1 MVANPVQ
8 LLTSPRHPLPDSSL
22 HLMETKI
29 LELAA
34 AETVIDPAPRHV
46 ALIVH
51 EIGGWAASDYLP
63 RLEAHV
69 RGIEALRGAV
79 RGAIESGISVLSIHF
94 SWAENAPQSLSPE
107 QEESLFAVL
116 HDFIHNDIL
125 GAPRNNVRLRLLGAW
140 GRLAPVKQLQ
150 ELGQLSQGDSQLTL
164 VIAFNHGA
172 REEMTDAVRALAEQ
186 VAQKALSPEE
196 IDAALIAVHLENVG
210 IPDPDLIILTS
221 GQQRLSNVLLWQ
233 AAYAEFLFLPI
244 HWRDFDK
251 AAFVGAITEYAGR
264 DRRYG
269 RLPSRSNKKTFPV

>member
-1 MVANPVQ
+1 
-8 LLTSPRHPLPDSSL
+8 
-22 HLMETKI
+22 METKI
-29 LELAA
+29 LELVA

-51 EIGGWAASDYLP
+51 EIGGWAASGNLP
-63 RLEAHV
+63 RSEAHV
-69 RGIEALRGAV
+69 RGIKALRGAV
-79 RGAIESGISVLSIHF
+79 RGAIELGISFLSIHF
-94 SWAENAPQSLSPE
+94 SWLENAPQSPSPQE
-107 QEESLFAVL
+107 EESLLVVL
-116 HDFIHNDIL
+116 HDFIQNDIL
-125 GAPRNNVRLRLLGAW
+125 GALENNVRLRLLGAW

-186 VAQKALSPEE
+186 VAKKSLSPEE
-196 IDAALIAVHLENVG
+196 IDAGLIAAHLDSVG
-210 IPDPDLIILTS
+210 CPDPDLIIQTS
-221 GQQRLSNVLLWQ
+221 GQQRLSNILLWQ

-251 AAFVGAITEYAGR
+251 AAFVAAIIEYAGR

-269 RLPSRSNKKTFPV
+269 SVGPSISSKKKFRL